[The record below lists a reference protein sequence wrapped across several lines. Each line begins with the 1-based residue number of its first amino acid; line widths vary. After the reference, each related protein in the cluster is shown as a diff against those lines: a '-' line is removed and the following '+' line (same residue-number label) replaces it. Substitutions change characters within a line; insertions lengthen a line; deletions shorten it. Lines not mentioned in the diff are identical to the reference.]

1 MAEQVPAAPLQNQV
15 QDVIDVALAP
25 AVPAPGPVFAAPV
38 AQVENR
44 PPAAAD
50 NVAQNAPPEVTVPNV
65 LIPSLFFSFLSTRV
79 PFLSWFSKRCLLYFG
94 RHSSFRLGAHGGSSF
109 CYAQVCS
116 HLCGSL
122 AFCKV
127 LCGLKACNNP
137 VWKIVFCRR

>member
-25 AVPAPGPVFAAPV
+25 AVPAPEPVFAAPV

-65 LIPSLFFSFLSTRV
+65 LIPSLFFSWLSTRV
-79 PFLSWFSKRCLLYFG
+79 PFLSWFSYRCLLYLVVTVHFA
-94 RHSSFRLGAHGGSSF
+94 SVLMAVVVSVMLGF
-109 CYAQVCS
+109 
-116 HLCGSL
+116 
-122 AFCKV
+122 V
-127 LCGLKACNNP
+127 LTFVA
-137 VWKIVFCRR
+137 R